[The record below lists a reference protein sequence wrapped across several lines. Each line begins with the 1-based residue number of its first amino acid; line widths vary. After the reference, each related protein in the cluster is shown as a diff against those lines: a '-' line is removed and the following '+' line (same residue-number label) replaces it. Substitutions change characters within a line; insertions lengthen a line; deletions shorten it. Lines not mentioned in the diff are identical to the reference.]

1 MNPVLLQAIVE
12 IVLFLN
18 LSGEDAIQLDVAV
31 NVLEQLSATLEGLD
45 ARDRETF
52 ADYVK
57 GMIAEYNG
65 QNARYI
71 DTLRALEEDLRRQ
84 I

>member
-31 NVLEQLSATLEGLD
+31 NVLEQLSAMLEGLD
-45 ARDRETF
+45 ASDRETF

-57 GMIAEYNG
+57 GLIAESDG
-65 QNARYI
+65 QSARYI
-71 DTLRALEEDLRRQ
+71 DTLRALEEDLRR
-84 I
+84 